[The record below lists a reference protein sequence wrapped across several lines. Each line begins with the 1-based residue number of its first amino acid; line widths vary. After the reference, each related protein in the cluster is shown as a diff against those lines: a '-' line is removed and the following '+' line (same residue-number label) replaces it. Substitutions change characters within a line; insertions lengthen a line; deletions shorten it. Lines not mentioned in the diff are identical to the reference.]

1 MGIENMK
8 MPQLGE
14 SVTEG
19 TISKWLVSPG
29 DTVNKYD
36 PIAEVQ
42 TDKVNAEVP
51 SSFTGTIKELIAEE
65 GDTLEVG
72 EIICSIEVGGAGS
85 APSEEAP
92 KEEKKET
99 AGEKPS
105 QAVANSS
112 QPAAKPSQ
120 PAAKP
125 SQPAAK
131 PSQPAAKPS
140 QPAAKPS
147 QQSKK
152 EDGNKA
158 RYSPAVLKL
167 SQEHDI
173 DLKQVEGT
181 GNGGR
186 ITRKDLKKI
195 IESGNIPK
203 AGDAAASPQAEAAP
217 APGKEQAKPAAAV
230 KQAAP
235 SPNVPTMP
243 GDIEI
248 PVTGVRKAIASNMVR
263 SKHEAPHAWT
273 MMEVDVTNLVE
284 YRNSLK
290 TEFKQR
296 EGFNLTF
303 FAFFVKAVSQALKEF
318 PQINS
323 MWAGDKIIQK
333 KDVNISIAV
342 ATDDA
347 LFVPVIKNADEKTIK
362 GIAREITDLA
372 GKVRSGKLKS
382 EDMQGGTF
390 TVNNTGS
397 FGSVQSMGIINY
409 PQAAILQVESIVKRP
424 VVMNNGMIAVRDMV
438 NLCMSLDHR
447 VLDGLVCGR
456 FLQRIKEILE
466 NTSKENTSVY

>member
-1 MGIENMK
+1 MGIEKMK

-51 SSFTGTIKELIAEE
+51 SSFTGTIKELIADE

-72 EIICSIEVGGAGS
+72 EIICSIEVEGGGS

-99 AGEKPS
+99 AGEK
-105 QAVANSS
+105 SS
-112 QPAAKPSQ
+112 PA
-120 PAAKP
+120 PAQNKAP
-125 SQPAAK
+125 
-131 PSQPAAKPS
+131 
-140 QPAAKPS
+140 
-147 QQSKK
+147 KK
-152 EDGNKA
+152 EAGNKA

-167 SQEHDI
+167 SQEHEI
-173 DLKQVEGT
+173 DLNQVEGT
-181 GNGGR
+181 GSGGR

-203 AGDAAASPQAEAAP
+203 AGEASETQQAEAQAPQQAPVKEQAQPSAAAKQAAP
-217 APGKEQAKPAAAV
+217 AP
-230 KQAAP
+230 
-235 SPNVPTMP
+235 NVPVMP

>member
-1 MGIENMK
+1 

-19 TISKWLVSPG
+19 TISRWLVSVG
-29 DTVNKYD
+29 DKVNKYD
-36 PIAEVQ
+36 PIAEVM

-51 SSFTGTIKELIAEE
+51 SSYTGVVKELIAEE
-65 GDTLEVG
+65 GETLAVG
-72 EIICSIEVGGAGS
+72 EMICTIEMEGGTAQDAPASVSSPATVTDVVES
-85 APSEEAP
+85 AEPVA
-92 KEEKKET
+92 
-99 AGEKPS
+99 
-105 QAVANSS
+105 QA
-112 QPAAKPSQ
+112 
-120 PAAKP
+120 
-125 SQPAAK
+125 
-131 PSQPAAKPS
+131 
-140 QPAAKPS
+140 
-147 QQSKK
+147 
-152 EDGNKA
+152 NKA
-158 RYSPAVLKL
+158 RYSPAVLKI
-167 SQEHDI
+167 SQEHGI
-173 DLKQVEGT
+173 DLTRVSGT
-181 GNGGR
+181 GAGGR
-186 ITRKDLKKI
+186 ITRKDLLKI
-195 IESGNIPK
+195 IESGNIPD
-203 AGDAAASPQAEAAP
+203 AGQKVAAEIEPAAVETPKPDVNQSVSATTLPAAAAP
-217 APGKEQAKPAAAV
+217 AVNIPVAV
-230 KQAAP
+230 
-235 SPNVPTMP
+235 

-248 PVTGVRKAIASNMVR
+248 PVTGIRKAIAANMLR

-273 MMEVDVTNLVE
+273 MIEVDATNLVE

-290 TEFKQR
+290 DEFKKK

-303 FAFFVKAVSQALKEF
+303 FAFFVKAVAQALKEF

-333 KDVNISIAV
+333 KDINISIAV

-347 LFVPVIKNADEKTIK
+347 LYVPVIKQADEKTIK
-362 GIAREITDLA
+362 GIAREISELA
-372 GKVRSGKLKS
+372 VKVRTGKLRS

-456 FLQRIKEILE
+456 FLQRVKEILE
-466 NTSKENTSVY
+466 NTSKSTTSIY

>member
-1 MGIENMK
+1 LVIEQIK

-19 TISKWLVSPG
+19 TISKWLVSVG
-29 DTVNKYD
+29 DKVNKYD
-36 PIAEVQ
+36 PLAEVM

-51 SSFTGTIKELIAEE
+51 SSFTGTIKELVAED
-65 GDTLEVG
+65 GDTLAVG
-72 EIICSIEVGGAGS
+72 EIICTIEVEGGGAGE
-85 APSEEAP
+85 AKASEQQTKAA
-92 KEEKKET
+92 ET
-99 AGEKPS
+99 VIFPE
-105 QAVANSS
+105 QND
-112 QPAAKPSQ
+112 Q
-120 PAAKP
+120 
-125 SQPAAK
+125 
-131 PSQPAAKPS
+131 
-140 QPAAKPS
+140 
-147 QQSKK
+147 
-152 EDGNKA
+152 GNKA
-158 RYSPAVLKL
+158 RYSPAVLKI
-167 SQEHDI
+167 SQENGI
-173 DLKQVEGT
+173 DLTQVTGT
-181 GNGGR
+181 GAGGR
-186 ITRKDLKKI
+186 ITRKDLLKL
-195 IESGNIPK
+195 IESGNIPT
-203 AGDAAASPQAEAAP
+203 AGAKVEVPKQQNAQPEAVQETVPAVSVPKQPVP
-217 APGKEQAKPAAAV
+217 APSIPVAA
-230 KQAAP
+230 
-235 SPNVPTMP
+235 

-248 PVTGVRKAIASNMVR
+248 PVTGIRKAIAANMLR

-273 MMEVDVTNLVE
+273 MIEVDTTNLVE

-290 TEFKQR
+290 DEFKKK

-303 FAFFVKAVSQALKEF
+303 FAFFVKAVAQALKEF

-333 KDVNISIAV
+333 KDINISIAV

-347 LFVPVIKNADEKTIK
+347 LYVPVIKQADEKTIK
-362 GIAREITDLA
+362 GIAREISELA
-372 GKVRSGKLKS
+372 VKVRTGKLRS

-456 FLQRIKEILE
+456 FLQRVKEILE
-466 NTSKENTSVY
+466 NTSKSTTSIY